1 MKKFWIGVFAIAALL
16 AGAAATGIVVAQ
28 DSNSE
33 EDTAPKTILGRVAAI
48 LRLEEATVEDAFQ
61 QARKD
66 QRTQAY
72 REMLDR
78 RVEKGRVTSKKAEE
92 QFLWFQSR
100 PDSLTGSFQRGGHQ
114 RPGFGHQWSFRERH
128 SGVGM
133 RRWNKRHS
141 QGSNQ

>member
-1 MKKFWIGVFAIAALL
+1 MNKFWIGVFAIAALL

-28 DSNSE
+28 DSNSG

-48 LRLEEATVEDAFQ
+48 LGLEKATVEDAFQ

-78 RVEKGRVTSKKAEE
+78 RVEKGRMTSKEAEE

-100 PDSLTGSFQRGGHQ
+100 PDSLTGSFQRGVHQ
-114 RPGFGHQWSFRERH
+114 RPGFGRPRSFKERH
-128 SGVGM
+128 PGVRM

>member
-1 MKKFWIGVFAIAALL
+1 MNKFWIGVFAIAALL

-28 DSNSE
+28 DSNSG

-48 LRLEEATVEDAFQ
+48 LGLEKATVEDAFQ
-61 QARKD
+61 QAHKD

-72 REMLDR
+72 REMLNR
-78 RVEKGRVTSKKAEE
+78 RVEKGRMTSEEAEE

-100 PDSLTGSFQRGGHQ
+100 PDSLADSFQRGGHQ
-114 RPGFGHQWSFRERH
+114 RPGFGHPRSFKERH
-128 SGVGM
+128 PGVGM

>member
-1 MKKFWIGVFAIAALL
+1 MNKFWIGVFAIAALL

-28 DSNSE
+28 DSNSG

-48 LRLEEATVEDAFQ
+48 LGLEKATVEDAFQ

-72 REMLDR
+72 REMLNR
-78 RVEKGRVTSKKAEE
+78 RVEKGRMTSEEAEE

-114 RPGFGHQWSFRERH
+114 RPGLGHPRSFKERH
-128 SGVGM
+128 PGAGM

-141 QGSNQ
+141 QESKQ

>member
-28 DSNSE
+28 DSNSG
-33 EDTAPKTILGRVAAI
+33 EDTAPKTTLGRVAAI
-48 LRLEEATVEDAFQ
+48 LGLEEATVEDAFQ
-61 QARKD
+61 QARKA

-78 RVEKGRVTSKKAEE
+78 RVEKGRMTSEEAEE

-100 PDSLTGSFQRGGHQ
+100 PDSLTGSFQRGGHP
-114 RPGFGHQWSFRERH
+114 RSFKERH
-128 SGVGM
+128 PGVGM